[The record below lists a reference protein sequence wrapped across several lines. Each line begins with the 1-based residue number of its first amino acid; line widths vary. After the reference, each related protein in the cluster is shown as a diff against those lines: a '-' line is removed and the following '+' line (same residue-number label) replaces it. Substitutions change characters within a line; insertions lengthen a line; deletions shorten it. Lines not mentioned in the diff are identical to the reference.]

1 MREVGS
7 EDLLLLGNWIAR
19 WRTEVGV
26 SQRTL
31 AAAAGIDQGGLSR
44 VERGLQ
50 VVGGRRLACIL
61 VTLDALGGRGPM
73 GPTAPP
79 PFRSPP
85 ARSPTADGSHET
97 YG

>member
-1 MREVGS
+1 MWEVGS
-7 EDLLLLGNWIAR
+7 DDLLLLGSWIAR
-19 WRTEVGV
+19 WRIEVGV

-31 AAAAGIDQGGLSR
+31 ATRAGIDQGGLSR

-50 VVGGRRLACIL
+50 VVGGRRLARIL
-61 VTLDALGGRGPM
+61 VTLDDLGRWRPI

-79 PFRSPP
+79 PFRLPP
-85 ARSPTADGSHET
+85 AGSPNADGSHGA